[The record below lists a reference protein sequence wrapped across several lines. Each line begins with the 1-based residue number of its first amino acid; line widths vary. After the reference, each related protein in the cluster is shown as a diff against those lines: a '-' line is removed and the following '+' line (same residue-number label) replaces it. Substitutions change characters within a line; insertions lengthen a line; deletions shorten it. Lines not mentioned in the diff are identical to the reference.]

1 MVPNKLALSKV
12 ANYTWY
18 MHASKLEMP
27 TAMQYD
33 SSKQVI
39 TCPLG
44 FPLGPFSMK
53 SDIILV
59 NVFVIQVA
67 ITSQVSFT
75 TQ

>member
-12 ANYTWY
+12 ADYTWY

-33 SSKQVI
+33 SNKQVI

-53 SDIILV
+53 SDRFCNSSSYYIV
-59 NVFVIQVA
+59 YY
-67 ITSQVSFT
+67 TMSMDT
-75 TQ
+75 